1 MNINQNQFLLQQY
14 YRIKYYKNF
23 YSNPIPDVKI
33 QQKEIKPI
41 LDVKIQQKE
50 IKPILDVKIQQKE
63 IKPIPDVKIQQ
74 KEIKPVLDVKIEQKE
89 IKPVLDLENYGLIKN
104 EIKKTINTL
113 AQIKD
118 KRLRLNYLGNLKTIY
133 KFQTEHNNSLEV
145 CLLEGYIV
153 KKKCFGNSLGNYMF
167 QNEVAALSK
176 LSGYPHFPLL
186 FEYDKNML
194 IIYMSYCGN
203 LISSKN
209 IPLNWKEQV
218 NEIKEIMT
226 TLNVNSNDM
235 IPRNICCLDNEI
247 KIIDFGLNTIFGKT
261 INEIINDLY
270 GNLNNFSKNQNQ
282 NLITNFSLELN
293 YLKEYKNWK
302 EKLENYIKKEKEM
315 KELHNKYL
323 LHLKQLRNKKK

>member
-1 MNINQNQFLLQQY
+1 MNINQNQFLLEQY

-23 YSNPIPDVKI
+23 YSNSVQDVKLLQQ
-33 QQKEIKPI
+33 QQKEIKPVP
-41 LDVKIQQKE
+41 DVKLLQQQQKE
-50 IKPILDVKIQQKE
+50 IKPVPDVKLLQQQKE
-63 IKPIPDVKIQQ
+63 IKPIPDVKLLQQ
-74 KEIKPVLDVKIEQKE
+74 QQKE
-89 IKPVLDLENYGLIKN
+89 IKPVLDLENYGLIKS
-104 EIKKTINTL
+104 EIKKTIITL
-113 AQIKD
+113 SQIKD

-133 KFQTEHNNSLEV
+133 KFQNEHNNSLDV

-153 KKKCFGNSLGNYMF
+153 KKKCFANSLGNYMF

-186 FEYDKNML
+186 FEYDANML

-226 TLNVNSNDM
+226 ILNVNSNDM

-282 NLITNFSLELN
+282 NIVINSTLELN
-293 YLKEYKNWK
+293 YLKEYKGWK

-315 KELHNKYL
+315 KELHNRYL